1 MMGALQKYVIEVEAD
16 TPPTVLLGQNLF
28 GGRVTALKI
37 ESFPKLVPI
46 SWIIERYSFAKSTI
60 IKKLEGHNQ
69 GTEGKHLYDPKIVDL
84 VLKASEKSKR
94 GAKRVN

>member
-1 MMGALQKYVIEVEAD
+1 MGALQKYVIEVEAD
-16 TPPTVLLGQNLF
+16 VPPTVLLGQSLF
-28 GGRVTALKI
+28 GGKVTALKI

-46 SWIIERYSFAKSTI
+46 SWIIERYGFAKTTI

-69 GTEGKHLYDPKIVDL
+69 GTDGKHLYDPKTVDL
-84 VLKASEKSKR
+84 VLRASEKSKR

>member
-1 MMGALQKYVIEVEAD
+1 MAALQKYVIEVEAD
-16 TPPTVLLGQNLF
+16 VPPTVLLGQSLF
-28 GGRVTALKI
+28 GGKVTALKI

-46 SWIIERYSFAKSTI
+46 SWIIERYGFAKTTI

-84 VLKASEKSKR
+84 LLQNAQKSKR
-94 GAKRVN
+94 GPKRVN

>member
-1 MMGALQKYVIEVEAD
+1 MNAVMKYVIEVESD

-37 ESFPKLVPI
+37 EDVPKLV
-46 SWIIERYSFAKSTI
+46 SVAWLVERYGLSKTTI

-69 GTEGKHLYDPKIVDL
+69 GTDGKHLYDAKTAMV
-84 VLKASEKSKR
+84 VLSNAPKSKR

>member
-1 MMGALQKYVIEVEAD
+1 MNAIMKYVIEVESD

-28 GGRVTALKI
+28 GGKVTALKI
-37 ESFPKLVPI
+37 EDVPKLV
-46 SWIIERYSFAKSTI
+46 SVTWLVERYGLSKTTL

-69 GTEGKHLYDPKIVDL
+69 GTEGKHLYDAKTAMA
-84 VLKASEKSKR
+84 VLSNSAKSKR